1 MSADAFVT
9 IALWVLGG
17 LLLTIAYF
25 VSQTIKRVSDNE
37 TALNEHKV
45 KVAETY
51 VSRVTL
57 QELLSPIMEELRK
70 IDRTQERLFDALNEK
85 VDKP

>member
-1 MSADAFVT
+1 MEPFVT

-17 LLLTIAYF
+17 LISVIAWF
-25 VSQTIKRVSDNE
+25 VGDNIKSLKAVEQAVND
-37 TALNEHKV
+37 HKV

-51 VSRVTL
+51 VSRTTL

-70 IDRTQERLFDALNEK
+70 IDRTQTRLFEALADK